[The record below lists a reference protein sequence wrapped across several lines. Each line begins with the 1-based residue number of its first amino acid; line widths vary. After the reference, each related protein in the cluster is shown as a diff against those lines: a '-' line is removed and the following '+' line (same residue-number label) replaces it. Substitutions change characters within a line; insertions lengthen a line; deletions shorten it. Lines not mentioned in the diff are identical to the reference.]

1 MTGRE
6 HLPPRSAVMA
16 DPVALF
22 AATVDEEV
30 RRIVNDTFERTL
42 ALLQE
47 QTELLIRSAEILL
60 QSETR
65 EENDLA
71 SLMEGAIEADGRR
84 RPG

>member
-1 MTGRE
+1 
-6 HLPPRSAVMA
+6 MA

-47 QTELLIRSAEILL
+47 QTELLIRSAETLL

-84 RPG
+84 GPG